1 MGEIGIPRHEFLYE
15 ICFWETTRIIRGY
28 RRRDRLKLQLLAQC
42 CYASTFSMR
51 DPKGKTAADIF
62 PDLFPEEGEEAEI
75 MDEDDQQEILDMI
88 HAINSRQSTDK

>member
-15 ICFWETTRIIRGY
+15 LRFWETQRIIRGY

-42 CYASTFSMR
+42 CYASTFAMR
-51 DPKGKTAADIF
+51 DPKGKTASDIF
-62 PDLFPEEGEEAEI
+62 PDLFTEDEEDAEI

-88 HAINSRQSTDK
+88 NSINSRQSTDK